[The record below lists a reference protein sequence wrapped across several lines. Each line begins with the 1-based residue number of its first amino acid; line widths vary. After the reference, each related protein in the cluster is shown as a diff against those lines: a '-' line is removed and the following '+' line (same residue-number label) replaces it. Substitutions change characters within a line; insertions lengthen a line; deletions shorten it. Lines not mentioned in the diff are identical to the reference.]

1 MLIYNVTCNVED
13 SILSKWLEW
22 MKEEHIPEVMNIQCF
37 ISCKI
42 MRVIQQSEEETGA
55 TFAIQYEYLK
65 PENFETY
72 SKEFALTL
80 QQKTKKLFGNS
91 VLAFRT
97 HLEIIHQF

>member
-13 SILSKWLEW
+13 SIVNKWLEW
-22 MKEEHIPEVMNIQCF
+22 MKKEHIPEVMQTQCF
-37 ISCKI
+37 VSCKI
-42 MRVIQQSEEETGA
+42 MRVVQQSNEETGV

-72 SKEFALTL
+72 SKVFAVSL
-80 QQKTKKLFGNS
+80 QQKTKNLFGNS

-97 HLEIIHQF
+97 HLELIHQH

>member
-13 SILSKWLEW
+13 SKVNKWLEW
-22 MKEEHIPEVMNIQCF
+22 MKKEHIPEVMQTQCF
-37 ISCKI
+37 VSCKI
-42 MRVIQQSEEETGA
+42 MRVVQQSNEETGV

-72 SKEFALTL
+72 SKVFAANL
-80 QQKTKKLFGNS
+80 QQKTKDLFGNS

-97 HLEIIHQF
+97 HLELIHQH